1 MVYPPSPWT
10 LQGYALQTIQ
20 LIDVTRVRSL
30 IPSEFGILSVLPGK
44 TLGGVYLSYYGSD
57 SVLEYSELIIV
68 AGIVRYSG
76 RIGGWVSHI
85 YVDNVD
91 SVAGGRE
98 IWGLPKELAEFTWDR
113 SNHTASA
120 YENHVI
126 VRQGEQMLCRLD
138 YNPQKFG
145 LQLPFSGEV
154 FSTLSTSILLFK
166 GELNSRIGIV
176 GSQLQVPPESPFAS
190 LDLEPPWLTIH
201 CDPLRLVTGTPKI
214 VGQRVGEFS
223 YQ

>member
-10 LQGYALQTIQ
+10 LQGYALQTVQ

-30 IPSEFGILSVLPGK
+30 IPSEFDILCVLPGK
-44 TLGGVYLSYYGSD
+44 TLGGVYVSYYSSD

-98 IWGLPKELAEFTWDR
+98 IWGLPKELAEFTWEKSNR
-113 SNHTASA
+113 SASA
-120 YENHVI
+120 YENHVL

-138 YNPQKFG
+138 YNRQKFG
-145 LQLPFSGEV
+145 LQLPFSGEF
-154 FSTLSTSILLFK
+154 FSTLSASILLFK
-166 GELNSRIGIV
+166 GEFNSRIGIV
-176 GSQLQVPPESPFAS
+176 DSQLQVPPESPFAS
-190 LDLEPPWLTIH
+190 LDLEEPWLTIH
-201 CDPLRLVTGTPKI
+201 CEPLRLVTGTPKI
-214 VGQRVGEFS
+214 VGHRVGEFS